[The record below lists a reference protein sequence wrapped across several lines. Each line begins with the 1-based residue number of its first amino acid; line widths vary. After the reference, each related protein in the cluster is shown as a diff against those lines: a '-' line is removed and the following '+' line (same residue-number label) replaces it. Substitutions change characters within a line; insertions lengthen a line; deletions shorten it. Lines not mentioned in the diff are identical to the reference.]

1 MPAQPPAEAPF
12 DAFAKCGDR
21 LLLIG
26 GNAMIG
32 YGSERLTQDCDCAVV
47 TEDERLVAGV
57 LQPLGYLFKERFSTF
72 ARYAH
77 LGGRRPVVDVML
89 LNTST
94 FEKLRAQ
101 SREID
106 MGGISLRAPKPL
118 HLVALKLHAL
128 KQNPQRL
135 GKDWEDIRYLLGHY
149 EWSAEELAEVA
160 ERYASA
166 ESREMLRQ
174 AGFL

>member
-12 DAFAKCGDR
+12 DAFAQCGDR

-47 TEDERLVAGV
+47 AEDERLVAAV
-57 LQPLGYLFKERFSTF
+57 LQPLGYLFKERFSSF
-72 ARYAH
+72 VRYAH

-89 LNTST
+89 LNAAT
-94 FEKLRAQ
+94 FGKLSAQ

-106 MGGISLRAPKPL
+106 MAGIALRAPKPL

-128 KQNPQRL
+128 KQNPTRL
-135 GKDWEDIRYLLGHY
+135 GKDWEDIRYLLNNH
-149 EWSAEELAEVA
+149 EWTAEELAELV

-166 ESREMLRQ
+166 ESQEMLRQ